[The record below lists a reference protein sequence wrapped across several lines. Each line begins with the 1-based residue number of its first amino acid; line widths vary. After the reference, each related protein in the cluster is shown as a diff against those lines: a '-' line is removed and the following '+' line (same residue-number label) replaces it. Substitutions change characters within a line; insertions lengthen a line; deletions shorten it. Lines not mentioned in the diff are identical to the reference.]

1 MWSDGQSDLIMN
13 LLITGGTGFLGGYL
27 IRELASQFEN
37 IYVISRKGQ
46 HSKFSEFPNVKC
58 IKGDVTHLEVIGLE
72 GAARAEILDSINV
85 VLHAAAL
92 YDLTASHT
100 DCFLQNVV
108 GTQNILHLLKSL
120 KNLKAF
126 YYISTIAVG
135 DPNIFFLEEN
145 HLPKRDNFG
154 DAYSETKYLAEQV
167 VRDNVNDRFVT
178 RIIRPGIIIGDSVTF
193 EMEKTDG
200 PYYFLEAFKKYSHL
214 LKFTP
219 IVPLSFNPRSKL
231 PIIPVDHCAHFIK
244 LLIERDSYTTRL
256 KTYHLVSS
264 EIPTLMEFL
273 KDLNKKFK
281 VKTHYFPVKENAAHN
296 SILKLLGIPKEVLP
310 FMFSRI
316 SYDKTST
323 LEDLPEI
330 KESTY
335 STFKSILFGR
345 S

>member
-1 MWSDGQSDLIMN
+1 MN
-13 LLITGGTGFLGGYL
+13 ILITGATGFLGGYL
-27 IRELASQFEN
+27 IRELASQYEN
-37 IYVISRKGQ
+37 IYVVSRKGQ
-46 HSKFSEFPNVKC
+46 LSKFSEFPNVTF
-58 IKGDVTHLEVIGLE
+58 IKGDVTRMEVLAIE
-72 GAARAEILDSINV
+72 GEVRSNLLDSIDV

-92 YDLTASHT
+92 YDLSASYA

-108 GTQNILHLLKSL
+108 GTQNVLHLLKNL
-120 KNLKAF
+120 KNLKSF

-135 DPNIFFLEEN
+135 DPDVFFLEEN
-145 HLPKRDNFG
+145 QLPKRDKFG
-154 DAYSETKYLAEQV
+154 DAYSATKYLAEQI
-167 VRDNVNDRFVT
+167 VRDNVNERFVT
-178 RIIRPGIIIGDSVTF
+178 RIIRPGIIIGDSVTL
-193 EMEKTDG
+193 EMEKIDG

-214 LKFTP
+214 LKLTP

-231 PIIPVDHCAHFIK
+231 PIIPVDHCAYFIK
-244 LLIERDSYTTRL
+244 LLIERDSYQSKL
-256 KTYHLVSS
+256 KTYHLVSA

-273 KDLNKKFK
+273 RDLNKKFS
-281 VKTHYFPVKENAAHN
+281 VKTHYFPVKENKIHN
-296 SILKLLGIPKEVLP
+296 SLLKLLGIPKEVLP

-335 STFKSILFGR
+335 STFKIILFGK